1 MTAIP
6 VTVGEV
12 RYDSYIAAQHIF
24 SEMLQRYRP
33 KDNVNNVDAALLHD
47 LIKRHPRSGA
57 KIGLG
62 IAHFQVR
69 TKKHGAK
76 CFHIVR
82 TDGTVEE
89 FSYKRCIKGK

>member
-6 VTVGEV
+6 VTIGDV
-12 RYDSYIAAQHIF
+12 RYVSGAAAQRIF
-24 SEMLQRYRP
+24 SEMLGRYRP
-33 KDNVNNVDAALLHD
+33 RENVNNVDAAFLRD
-47 LIKRHPRSGA
+47 LIKRHPHSAA

-62 IAHFQVR
+62 IADFEVR

-82 TDGTVEE
+82 SDGTVEE
-89 FSYKRCIKGK
+89 FSYKRCITGK

>member
-1 MTAIP
+1 MNAIP

-12 RYDSYIAAQHIF
+12 RYASHISAQRIF
-24 SEMLQRYRP
+24 GGMLGRYCP
-33 KDNVNNVDAALLHD
+33 GDEVNNVDAAFLHD
-47 LIKRHPRSGA
+47 LIKRHPNSGA

-62 IAHFQVR
+62 IAHFEVR

-89 FSYKRCIKGK
+89 FSYTKCIKGK